1 VDKIKY
7 ISEPKLEEQP
17 YFFEFKKY
25 MVVGEHPT
33 WPRLTYD
40 PFPNAGM
47 EDVVR
52 REIIGRQII
61 FRAKMEISDPVVAM
75 EIRPGK
81 ALNYGE
87 HKFAVEEST
96 IDFEPRPNN
105 SSNGAIVDVVGSE
118 FLTLTEPTEIIGRWR
133 GMLAASNPE

>member
-1 VDKIKY
+1 MDAIKY

-17 YFFEFKKY
+17 YFFEVKKY

-40 PFPNAGM
+40 PFPDADM

-61 FRAKMEISDPVVAM
+61 FRAKMEISDSLVAM

-96 IDFEPRPNN
+96 ID
-105 SSNGAIVDVVGSE
+105 GAIVDVVGSE
-118 FLTLTEPTEIIGRWR
+118 FVSLTEPTEIIGRWR
-133 GMLAASNPE
+133 GMLAASNPK